1 MEGPDHKASLEPR
14 ELKQMVDSIRHIEE
28 ALGDGKKK
36 PADIE
41 LSNINIARKSIVAK
55 KFIKRGEVLSEE
67 NITTKRPGNGIS
79 PMLWKSVLG
88 TNAIR
93 NFEEDELIEI

>member
-1 MEGPDHKASLEPR
+1 M
-14 ELKQMVDSIRHIEE
+14 
-28 ALGDGKKK
+28 
-36 PADIE
+36 
-41 LSNINIARKSIVAK
+41 AK

>member
-1 MEGPDHKASLEPR
+1 
-14 ELKQMVDSIRHIEE
+14 MVDSIRHIEE

>member
-55 KFIKRGEVLSEE
+55 SLLKEEKYYLKKILLQNDQEMVLALCY
-67 NITTKRPGNGIS
+67 GNLFWEQ
-79 PMLWKSVLG
+79 MQ
-88 TNAIR
+88 
-93 NFEEDELIEI
+93 